1 MAMNAAV
8 NTAANAEGRAKGCF
22 WRDPSLPFI
31 ETRAVSGSRAC
42 YDPHTHVTFSIGTVL
57 NGEAQYLNRG
67 RRVSAGA
74 GSVVMINPGDV
85 HACNPRD
92 DSVWAY
98 RMLFIDSTW
107 LAGVQREIGVSLH
120 QDLQMFSQTLSQDSR
135 VYQSLNYLLAGLWQ
149 PAERLAKESAMLEF
163 LIQLHQ
169 EFDTVKLDLKSNH
182 RLSRAADYIAAH
194 CVEDI
199 ALQDI
204 CAASQLSR
212 SYLIRAFKQRYGMTP
227 HAFLLNQRV
236 QRAQGLLKKG
246 RAIVDVAADC
256 GFADQA
262 HFQRVFKRHV
272 AITPG
277 QYLKT

>member
-1 MAMNAAV
+1 MTSMG
-8 NTAANAEGRAKGCF
+8 TAQTKATF
-22 WRDPSLPFI
+22 WRDPTLPFI

-42 YDPHTHVTFSIGTVL
+42 YDPHTHTTFSIGTVL
-57 NGEAQYLNRG
+57 NGQAQYLNRG
-67 RRVSAGA
+67 RHVSAGT

-120 QDLQMFSQTLSQDSR
+120 QDLQMFSQTLSQESR
-135 VYQSLNYLLAGLWQ
+135 VFQALNYLLASLWQ
-149 PAERLAKESAMLEF
+149 PAERLAKESAMVDF
-163 LIQLHQ
+163 LIRLHQ
-169 EFDTVKLDLKSNH
+169 EFDTVKLDLKRNP
-182 RLSRAADYIAAH
+182 RLSQAAEYIAAH
-194 CVEDI
+194 CVDDL

-204 CAASQLSR
+204 CEATQLSR
-212 SYLIRAFKQRYGMTP
+212 SYLIRAFKRQYGMTP

-236 QRAQGLLKKG
+236 HRAQGMLKKG
-246 RAIVDVAADC
+246 RAIVDVATDC

-272 AITPG
+272 ATTPG
-277 QYLKT
+277 QYLRT